1 MTPVFRSRGIR
12 IIKDKE
18 NCFTEQMKIYYE
30 PENELKENRIIQ
42 RWLSTGI
49 LSLFEYSMVE
59 ENVIDTYNFHV
70 NLMDEVYREM
80 YDEMLA
86 EGEKKLLGMI
96 PVLFDESFRNYTVGY
111 RIAGQEIAGQ
121 SYYFYPTVL
130 GETRYKIRG
139 IVDDERIY
147 QEIQRFSEYVSKGR
161 LECENEIKAFG
172 RLMHKLKGI
181 SIHIAENNVGYKL
194 YGRIRYE
201 LLKKYLM
208 EIMGYELERNKHYGD
223 VVLAAQR
230 IQRGRVTGYN
240 IYYLS

>member
-1 MTPVFRSRGIR
+1 MTPIFRSRGIR

-42 RWLSTGI
+42 RWLSAGI

-70 NLMDEVYREM
+70 NLMDGVYREI
-80 YDEMLA
+80 YDGMLT
-86 EGEKKLLGMI
+86 EREKKLLDMI

-147 QEIQRFSEYVSKGR
+147 QEIQRFSEYVPKGR

-172 RLMHKLKGI
+172 RLMYKLKGI

-208 EIMGYELERNKHYGD
+208 EIMGYKLERNKHYGD
-223 VVLAAQR
+223 VVLVAQR
-230 IQRGRVTGYN
+230 IQRERVTGYN
-240 IYYLS
+240 IYYLT